1 MSACNPT
8 TCYKSSTHRFH
19 LIGPI
24 RHIRHIN
31 ATSPLSCLV
40 PRVPRSYFPRSCA
53 YSLPRPRHAHG
64 RKSRELLEKE
74 KVVQARKLTLPKYMM
89 PHKNGTSFA
98 AFVSAQSAFH
108 VRLNPTKENPYRT
121 PRARSRVLAPF
132 AEPGYGPTRWM
143 WPTARDHP
151 RAWAGVGDIEL
162 DLGTMQP
169 NGGCTPDRVLALPL
183 SAPVE
188 MRLSL
193 SPSKSSSPG
202 SAPGSSESPL

>member
-108 VRLNPTKENPYRT
+108 VRLDPTKENPT
-121 PRARSRVLAPF
+121 EPHAPVLACWPRSQSL
-132 AEPGYGPTRWM
+132 AMARRVGCGRLPEITRALGQASATSNSILAQCS
-143 WPTARDHP
+143 PTAG
-151 RAWAGVGDIEL
+151 A
-162 DLGTMQP
+162 
-169 NGGCTPDRVLALPL
+169 PL
-183 SAPVE
+183 TAC
-188 MRLSL
+188 
-193 SPSKSSSPG
+193 
-202 SAPGSSESPL
+202 